1 MSSDRS
7 PSEQRFW
14 DRAIELSSRGR
25 GLVSPN
31 PTVGAVLVS
40 EGRVIGEGWH
50 RQHGGLHA
58 EREALADARAK
69 GNPVEGATMF
79 VTLEPCAHTGNQ
91 PPCADALID
100 SGVAELVYACADP
113 TAKTAGIGPGRLRD
127 AGVAVREADDAVAG
141 EARGLIQDFLK
152 RAETGRP
159 LLVLKLAMSL
169 DGAVATR
176 TGDSRWI
183 SGPESRRMVHRWRA
197 DLDAV
202 AVGAGTAAA
211 DRPRLTARL
220 DEEDGT
226 PAEGLMPVRQPA
238 RVVFDSGPVIDVGDP
253 LFEDIE
259 AAPLLVVSGPGV
271 DPAKR
276 ARLEAAGAEFLV
288 TGDGSRSE
296 RFVEALEMLGARGV
310 GSVLLE
316 GGPKLAGA
324 AIESGEVDRFEVF
337 VAPMVVGGG
346 RPAMGQG
353 GPAKMADAKRAFD
366 MRVSRVG
373 QDVHMSAQ
381 LKVW

>member
-14 DRAIELSSRGR
+14 DRAIELSLRGR

-31 PTVGAVLVS
+31 PMVGAVLVS
-40 EGRVIGEGWH
+40 GDRVIGEGWH
-50 RQHGGLHA
+50 RRHGGLHA
-58 EREALADARAK
+58 EREALADAEAR
-69 GNPVEGATMF
+69 GNTVAGATMF
-79 VTLEPCAHTGNQ
+79 VTLEPCAHTGSQ
-91 PPCADALID
+91 PPCADALIEA
-100 SGVAELVYACADP
+100 GVSEVAYACADP
-113 TAKTAGIGPGRLRD
+113 TAKTAGVGPARLRD
-127 AGVAVREADDAVAG
+127 AGVSVREAASGVAL
-141 EARGLIQDFLK
+141 EARSLIQDFLK

-226 PAEGLMPVRQPA
+226 PAGGLLPVRQPA
-238 RVVFDSGPVIDVGDP
+238 RVIFDSGPAISAGDP
-253 LFEDIE
+253 LFEDVE
-259 AAPLLVVSGPGV
+259 AAPVLVVSGPAA
-271 DPAKR
+271 DRAKV
-276 ARLEAAGAEFLV
+276 AGLEEAGAEFLI
-288 TGDGSRSE
+288 TGDGSRTE
-296 RFVEALEMLGARGV
+296 RFVEGLDLLGARGI

-316 GGPKLAGA
+316 GGPALATT
-324 AIESGEVDRFEVF
+324 AIASGEVDRFEVF
-337 VAPMVVGGG
+337 VAPIIVGGG
-346 RPAMGQG
+346 RAATDDG
-353 GPAKMADAKRAFD
+353 GPAKMADAIRARD
-366 MRVSRVG
+366 LRVSRVG

-381 LKVW
+381 LKAW